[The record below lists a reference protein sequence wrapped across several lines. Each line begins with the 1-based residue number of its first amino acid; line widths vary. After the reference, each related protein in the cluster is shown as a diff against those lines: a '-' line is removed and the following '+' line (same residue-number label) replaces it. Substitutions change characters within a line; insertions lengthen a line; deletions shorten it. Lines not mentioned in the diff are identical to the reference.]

1 MNNSAGHHLLAALR
15 GGLVVSCQANPGEP
29 FRDSESMGKFASS
42 ARMGGAVGVRTEGL
56 SDIALVHELIPLPQ
70 IGLWKTDDIED
81 VFITPTVEHALAV
94 AQAGAEIVAID
105 GTRRLRPDGKTLRE
119 TIDAIR
125 EHTGVLV
132 MADTATFDD
141 AEFAIS
147 AGADMVSTALSGY
160 TRDSVDRG
168 DGPDLDLV
176 RAITE
181 RFDTPVFAEGRFR
194 TPAQAAKAIAL
205 GAHAVV
211 VGAAI
216 TDPIAISAWFVDAMK
231 EAAP

>member
-1 MNNSAGHHLLAALR
+1 MNDSAGHHLLATLR

-42 ARMGGAVGVRTEGL
+42 AHVGGAVGVRTEGL
-56 SDIALVHELIPLPQ
+56 SDIALIHELISLPQ
-70 IGLWKTDDIED
+70 IGLWKTDDIEN

-94 AQAGAEIVAID
+94 AHAGAEIVAID
-105 GTRRLRPDGKTLRE
+105 GTRRPRPDGKTLRE

-125 EHTGVLV
+125 ENTGVLV

-141 AEFAIS
+141 AEFSIS
-147 AGADMVSTALSGY
+147 AGADMISTALSGY
-160 TRDSVDRG
+160 TLDSAKRG
-168 DGPDLDLV
+168 DGPDLELV

-181 RFDTPVFAEGRFR
+181 SFDTPVFAEGRFR

-216 TDPIAISAWFVDAMK
+216 TDPIAISSWFVDAMK